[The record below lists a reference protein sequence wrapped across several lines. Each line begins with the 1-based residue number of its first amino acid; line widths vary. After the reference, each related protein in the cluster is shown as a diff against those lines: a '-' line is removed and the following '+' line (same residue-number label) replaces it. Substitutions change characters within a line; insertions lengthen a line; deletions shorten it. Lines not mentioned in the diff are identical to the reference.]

1 MAYSAG
7 STILDDD
14 YNGFATDVNN
24 VWGAGSGDSGYGQS
38 STIPSVSAGAT
49 IAATNWTTL
58 LARITSAAA
67 HQGTTI
73 TSITNPVAG
82 NTIEAYAAL
91 SSNITA
97 VVNNRS
103 NATASGSD
111 ASATTTT
118 TSSWTASATTT
129 KTITFGSTSAL
140 RYFFNAGGMIR
151 MSFSRSGGTSS
162 DQNTSWTSLLSNTGT
177 VVVTGTGTSKTI
189 ASVTYTGTTK
199 IGGGGQTPSTLL
211 TGTGAI
217 QYTGTPTAIF
227 KQFGGTYLYTA
238 NYVNIN
244 ASVSGSVITFAVSL
258 VDAFVPPDEPGAPG
272 AGTDLIDGTLTMT
285 TVIRPPSTGTLS
297 DTWGSVTQNSASWSL
312 T

>member
-1 MAYSAG
+1 MAYSTG

-14 YNGFATDVNN
+14 YNGFAGDINN
-24 VWGAGSGDSGYGQS
+24 VWGSGSGDSGYGQS
-38 STIPSVSAGAT
+38 STIPTVSAGAT

-91 SSNITA
+91 STNVTA
-97 VVNNRS
+97 VVNSRL

-111 ASATTTT
+111 ASAATTT
-118 TSSWTASATTT
+118 TSSWGTLATTT
-129 KTITFGSTSAL
+129 KTVTFASAAQM

-162 DQNTSWTSLLSNTGT
+162 DQNTSWTSLLTNVGS
-177 VVVTGTGTSKTI
+177 VVVTGSGTSKTI
-189 ASVTYTGTTK
+189 AGVTYTGTTK
-199 IGGGGQTPSTLL
+199 IGGGGQTPTILL
-211 TGTGAI
+211 TGTGALA
-217 QYTGTPTAIF
+217 YTGTPTAIF

-258 VDAFVPPDEPGAPG
+258 IDDFVPPETGPDV
-272 AGTDLIDGTLTMT
+272 IDGTLTMT
-285 TVIRPPSTGTLS
+285 TVIRPPSTGTLT